1 VSAASCY
8 PSLAMSP
15 TARLYYDDPLLLDF
29 TATVTGQATLG
40 GAPSVL
46 LDRSAF
52 YPESGG
58 QMADRGQLGGHAITD
73 VQVDDDGLV
82 HHLLEGGAL
91 LDVGSSIA
99 GRVDRAR
106 RRVHMALHTGQHM
119 LSRALTDIA
128 FAATVSSRLGETTCT
143 IDVDRET
150 LDERLVA
157 EAEALVNAVVD
168 DDAPIRAFFPTPDE
182 LAALPLRRAP
192 KVTEN
197 IRVIAIG
204 DLDVSPCGGTH
215 CTRTAQVGLVRVLG
229 VERYKGKARVTFS
242 AGPRARRELWD
253 EASVLRDLGRSFT
266 CGPRDVPTAV
276 EKLRREL
283 GDAREALGHA
293 RGRLADAAA
302 ADLAAAAAVDPDHRA
317 VAVLD
322 EVGVEILR
330 RIAGRITSS
339 PEATAFLASRI
350 DGALAVMI
358 SRGSASRLDCGAFLK
373 RLATAAGG
381 RGGGRPEHAEGRF
394 PATTDWPA
402 VVAAALAA

>member
-1 VSAASCY
+1 
-8 PSLAMSP
+8 MTP
-15 TARLYYDDPLLLDF
+15 TVRLYHDDPLLLDF
-29 TATVTGQATLG
+29 TATVVGRGVLG

-58 QMADRGQLGGHAITD
+58 QMADRGRLAGAAIAD
-73 VQVDDDGLV
+73 VQVDDDGQV
-82 HHLLEGGAL
+82 HHVLEGGAL
-91 LDVGSSIA
+91 LDVGASVQ
-99 GRVDRAR
+99 GNVDRGR

-119 LSRALTDIA
+119 LSRALTDLA

-157 EAEALVNAVVD
+157 ESEALVNSVVD
-168 DDAPIRAFFPTPDE
+168 DDAPIRAFFPTPSE

-197 IRVIAIG
+197 IRVIVIG

-229 VERYKGKARVTFS
+229 IERYKGKARVTFS

-253 EASVLRDLGRSFT
+253 EASVLRDLGRNFT

-283 GDAREALGHA
+283 GSARESLGHA

-302 ADLAAAAAVDPDHRA
+302 AELAASASGDPDHRA
-317 VAVLD
+317 IAVLD
-322 EVGVEILR
+322 DVDVEILR
-330 RIAGRITSS
+330 RIAGRITAL
-339 PEATAFLASRI
+339 PEATAFLASR
-350 DGALAVMI
+350 GENGLAVMI
-358 SRGSASRLDCGAFLK
+358 SRGSASRVDCGALLK
-373 RLATAAGG
+373 KIAAAAKG
-381 RGGGRPEHAEGRF
+381 RGGGRPEHAEGRLT
-394 PATTDWPA
+394 ADADWPA
-402 VVAAALAA
+402 LVASALVM

>member
-1 VSAASCY
+1 M
-8 PSLAMSP
+8 PP

-29 TATVTGQATLG
+29 TATVVGHGALA
-40 GAPSVL
+40 GAPTVL

-58 QMADRGQLGGHAITD
+58 QMADRGRLGGVAIAD

-82 HHLLEGGAL
+82 HHLLDGAAL
-91 LDVGSSIA
+91 LDVGASVT
-99 GRVDRAR
+99 GQVDRAR
-106 RRVHMALHTGQHM
+106 RRGHMALHTGQHM
-119 LSRALTDIA
+119 LSRALTDLA
-128 FAATVSSRLGETTCT
+128 FAATVSARLGETTCT

-157 EAEALVNAVVD
+157 EAEALVNAVID
-168 DDAPIRAFFPTPDE
+168 DDAPIRAFFPTPAE

-192 KVTEN
+192 KVADN

-215 CTRTAQVGLVRVLG
+215 CTRTAQVGLLRVTG
-229 VERYKGKARVTFS
+229 IERYKGKARVTFS
-242 AGPRARRELWD
+242 AGPRARRELRD
-253 EASVLRDLGRSFT
+253 EAAVLRDLGAAFT

-302 ADLAAAAAVDPDHRA
+302 TDLAAAAATDPDHRA

-322 EVGVEILR
+322 DTGIEILR
-330 RIAGRITSS
+330 RVAGRVTVT
-339 PEATAFLASRI
+339 PAAVAFLASRA
-350 DGALAVMI
+350 DSGLAVLI
-358 SRGSASRLDCGAFLK
+358 SRGSASRFDCGAFLK
-373 RLATAAGG
+373 RVAAAAGG
-381 RGGGRPEHAEGRF
+381 RGGGRPEHAEGRL
-394 PATTDWPA
+394 PADADWPA
-402 VVAAALAA
+402 LVATTLAAG

>member
-1 VSAASCY
+1 
-8 PSLAMSP
+8 MTP
-15 TARLYYDDPLLLDF
+15 TVLLYHDDPLLLDF
-29 TATVTGQATLG
+29 TATVVGHGALG

-58 QMADRGQLGGHAITD
+58 QMADRGRLGGAAVAD
-73 VQVDDDGLV
+73 VQVDDHGQV
-82 HHLLEGGAL
+82 HHVLEGGAL
-91 LDVGSSIA
+91 IDVGTSVGGA
-99 GRVDRAR
+99 VDRGR

-157 EAEALVNAVVD
+157 EAEALVNSVVD
-168 DDAPIRAFFPTPDE
+168 DDAPIRAFFPTPGE

-197 IRVIAIG
+197 IRVIVIG

-253 EASVLRDLGRSFT
+253 EAAVLRDLGRSFT

-283 GDAREALGHA
+283 GSARETLGHA

-302 ADLAAAAAVDPDHRA
+302 AELAAAAANDPDHRA

-322 EVGVEILR
+322 DVDVEILR
-330 RIAGRITSS
+330 RVAGRITALSD
-339 PEATAFLASRI
+339 ATAFLASRTES
-350 DGALAVMI
+350 GLAVMI
-358 SRGSASRLDCGAFLK
+358 SRGSSSRVDCGATLK
-373 RLATAAGG
+373 RIAAAAKG
-381 RGGGRPEHAEGRF
+381 RGGGRPEHAEGRL
-394 PATTDWPA
+394 PADADWPA
-402 VVAAALAA
+402 LVAGVLAG

>member
-1 VSAASCY
+1 
-8 PSLAMSP
+8 MTP
-15 TARLYYDDPLLLDF
+15 TVRLYHDDSLLLDF
-29 TATVTGQATLG
+29 TATVVGHGALG

-58 QMADRGQLGGHAITD
+58 QMADRGRLGGAAIAD
-73 VQVDDDGLV
+73 VQVDDDGQV

-91 LDVGSSIA
+91 LDVGAS
-99 GRVDRAR
+99 VDGAVERGR

-157 EAEALVNAVVD
+157 EAEALVNSVVD
-168 DDAPIRAFFPTPDE
+168 DDAPIRAFFPTPGE
-182 LAALPLRRAP
+182 LATLPLRRAP

-197 IRVIAIG
+197 IRVIVIG

-229 VERYKGKARVTFS
+229 IERYKGKARVTFS

-253 EASVLRDLGRSFT
+253 EASVLRDLGKAFT

-283 GDAREALGHA
+283 GSARESLGHA

-302 ADLAAAAAVDPDHRA
+302 AELAAAAANHPEHRA

-322 EVGVEILR
+322 DVDVEILR
-330 RIAGRITSS
+330 RIAGRITAL
-339 PEATAFLASRI
+339 PDATAFLASR
-350 DGALAVMI
+350 GEGGLSVVI
-358 SRGSASRLDCGAFLK
+358 SRGSSSRVDCGATLK
-373 RLATAAGG
+373 RLAAAAKG
-381 RGGGRPEHAEGRF
+381 RGGGRPEHAEGRL
-394 PATTDWPA
+394 PADADWPA
-402 VVAAALAA
+402 LVASALTL

>member
-1 VSAASCY
+1 M
-8 PSLAMSP
+8 PP
-15 TARLYYDDPLLLDF
+15 TARLYYNDPLLLDF
-29 TATVTGQATLG
+29 TATVVAHGAFA

-58 QMADRGQLGGHAITD
+58 QMADRGCLGGVAVAD

-82 HHLLEGGAL
+82 HHLLEGAAL
-91 LDVGSSIA
+91 LDVGASVA
-99 GRVDRAR
+99 GGIDRAR

-157 EAEALVNAVVD
+157 QAEALVNAVVD

-192 KVTEN
+192 KVTSN

-215 CTRTAQVGLVRVLG
+215 CTRTAQVGLLRITG
-229 VERYKGKARVTFS
+229 IERYKGKARVTFS

-253 EASVLRDLGRSFT
+253 EAAVLRDLGKAFT

-293 RGRLADAAA
+293 RSRLADAAA
-302 ADLAAAAAVDPDHRA
+302 TDLAAASAADPDHRA

-322 EVGVEILR
+322 DTGVEILR
-330 RIAGRITSS
+330 RIAGRVA
-339 PEATAFLASRI
+339 ATPAAVAFLAGRT
-350 DGALAVMI
+350 DGGLAVMI
-358 SRGSASRLDCGAFLK
+358 SRGSASRFDCGAFLK
-373 RLATAAGG
+373 RVAAAAGG
-381 RGGGRPEHAEGRF
+381 RGGGRPEHAEGRL
-394 PATTDWPA
+394 PADADWPA
-402 VVAAALAA
+402 LVATALAG

>member
-1 VSAASCY
+1 
-8 PSLAMSP
+8 MTP
-15 TARLYYDDPLLLDF
+15 TVRLYYDDPLLLDF
-29 TATVTGQATLG
+29 TATVVAHGAFA

-58 QMADRGQLGGHAITD
+58 QMADRGRLGGLPIAD

-82 HHLLEGGAL
+82 HHLLEGSAL
-91 LDVGSSIA
+91 LDVGASVT
-99 GRVDRAR
+99 GGVDRAR

-119 LSRALTDIA
+119 LSRALTDLA

-168 DDAPIRAFFPTPDE
+168 DDAPIRAFFPTPAE

-215 CTRTAQVGLVRVLG
+215 CTRTAQVGLLRITG
-229 VERYKGKARVTFS
+229 IERYKGKARVTFS

-253 EASVLRDLGRSFT
+253 EAGVLRDLGKAFT

-283 GDAREALGHA
+283 GDAREALGHT

-302 ADLAAAAAVDPDHRA
+302 TDLAAAAATDPDHRA
-317 VAVLD
+317 IAVFD
-322 EVGVEILR
+322 DTGVEILR
-330 RIAGRITSS
+330 RIAGRVA
-339 PEATAFLASRI
+339 ATPAAVAFLASRS
-350 DGALAVMI
+350 DSGLAVMI
-358 SRGSASRLDCGAFLK
+358 SRGPASRFDCGAFLK
-373 RLATAAGG
+373 RVAAAAGG
-381 RGGGRPEHAEGRF
+381 RGGGRPEHAEGRL
-394 PATTDWPA
+394 PADADWPA
-402 VVAAALAA
+402 LVATALAAG

>member
-1 VSAASCY
+1 
-8 PSLAMSP
+8 M
-15 TARLYYDDPLLLDF
+15 TATVRLYHDDPLLLDF
-29 TATVTGQATLG
+29 TATVIGHGALN

-58 QMADRGQLGGHAITD
+58 QMADRGRLGGAAIAD
-73 VQVDDDGLV
+73 VQVDDDGQV
-82 HHLLEGGAL
+82 HHVLEGGAL
-91 LDVGSSIA
+91 LDVGASVV
-99 GRVDRAR
+99 GGVDRGR

-119 LSRALTDIA
+119 LSRALTDLA

-157 EAEALVNAVVD
+157 ESEALVNAVID
-168 DDAPIRAFFPTPDE
+168 DDAPIRAFFPTPAE
-182 LAALPLRRAP
+182 LASLPLRRAP

-197 IRVIAIG
+197 IRVVAIG

-229 VERYKGKARVTFS
+229 IERYKGKARVTFS

-253 EASVLRDLGRSFT
+253 EAGVLRDLGRAFT

-283 GDAREALGHA
+283 GSARESLGDA

-302 ADLAAAAAVDPDHRA
+302 AELAAAAANDPDHRA
-317 VAVLD
+317 IAVLD
-322 EVGVEILR
+322 DLGVEILR
-330 RIAGRITSS
+330 RVAGRITAL
-339 PEATAFLASRI
+339 PEATAFLASRVE
-350 DGALAVMI
+350 GGLAVMI
-358 SRGSASRLDCGAFLK
+358 SRGNASKIDCGSFLK
-373 RLATAAGG
+373 RAAAAAKG
-381 RGGGRPEHAEGRF
+381 RGGGRPEHAEGRL
-394 PATTDWPA
+394 PADADWPTL
-402 VVAAALAA
+402 VTQLLES

>member
-1 VSAASCY
+1 M
-8 PSLAMSP
+8 PP

-29 TATVTGQATLG
+29 TATVVAHGAFA

-58 QMADRGQLGGHAITD
+58 QMADRGHLGGVVVAD

-82 HHLLEGGAL
+82 HHLLEGAAL
-91 LDVGSSIA
+91 LDVGASVA
-99 GRVDRAR
+99 GGIDRAR

-128 FAATVSSRLGETTCT
+128 FAATVSSRLGETSCT

-168 DDAPIRAFFPTPDE
+168 DDAPVRAFFPTPDE

-204 DLDVSPCGGTH
+204 ELDVSPCGGTH
-215 CTRTAQVGLVRVLG
+215 CTRTAQVGLLRITG
-229 VERYKGKARVTFS
+229 IERYKGKARVTFS

-253 EASVLRDLGRSFT
+253 EAAVLRDLGKAFT

-302 ADLAAAAAVDPDHRA
+302 TDLAAAAAADPDHRA

-322 EVGVEILR
+322 DTGVEILR
-330 RIAGRITSS
+330 RIAGRVTVT
-339 PEATAFLASRI
+339 PAAVAFLASRI
-350 DGALAVMI
+350 DGGLAVMI
-358 SRGSASRLDCGAFLK
+358 SRGAASRFDCGAFLK
-373 RLATAAGG
+373 RVAAAAGG
-381 RGGGRPEHAEGRF
+381 RGGGRPEHAEGRL
-394 PATTDWPA
+394 PADADWPA
-402 VVAAALAA
+402 LVATVLAAS

>member
-1 VSAASCY
+1 
-8 PSLAMSP
+8 MTP
-15 TARLYYDDPLLLDF
+15 TVRLYHDDSLLLDF
-29 TATVTGQATLG
+29 TATVVGHGALG

-58 QMADRGQLGGHAITD
+58 QMADRGRLGGASVAD
-73 VQVDDDGLV
+73 VQVDDDGQV

-91 LDVGSSIA
+91 LEVGASVDGA
-99 GRVDRAR
+99 VDRGR

-157 EAEALVNAVVD
+157 EAESLVNSVVD
-168 DDAPIRAFFPTPDE
+168 DDAPIRAFFPSPAE

-197 IRVIAIG
+197 IRVIVIG
-204 DLDVSPCGGTH
+204 NLDVSPCGGTH

-229 VERYKGKARVTFS
+229 IERYKGKARVTFS
-242 AGPRARRELWD
+242 AGPRVRRELWE
-253 EASVLRDLGRSFT
+253 EAAVLRDLGKAFT

-283 GDAREALGHA
+283 GSARESLGHA

-302 ADLAAAAAVDPDHRA
+302 AELAAAAAASPDHRA

-322 EVGVEILR
+322 DVDVEILR
-330 RIAGRITSS
+330 GITGRITAL
-339 PEATAFLASRI
+339 PDATAFLASR
-350 DGALAVMI
+350 GEGGLSVMI
-358 SRGSASRLDCGAFLK
+358 SRGSGSRLDCGATLK
-373 RLATAAGG
+373 RIAAAAKG
-381 RGGGRPEHAEGRF
+381 RGGGRPEHAEGRL
-394 PATTDWPA
+394 PADADWPA
-402 VVAAALAA
+402 LVAAALAG